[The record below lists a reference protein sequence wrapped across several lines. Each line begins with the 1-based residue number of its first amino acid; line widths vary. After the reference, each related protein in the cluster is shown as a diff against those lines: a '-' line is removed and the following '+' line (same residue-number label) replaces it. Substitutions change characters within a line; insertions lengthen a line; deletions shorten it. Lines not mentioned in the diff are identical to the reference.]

1 MLRSRDSSLPRPS
14 SPLRPPPI
22 QPRREAIKSPI
33 KCAEACPFITP
44 RPLRRA
50 GPLQFAEICE
60 THCPT
65 STPLSSWPP
74 LPKKFATDDCASH
87 SNARCH
93 WDGDIVRQVRPLA
106 PSLTLV
112 HKLGFGE
119 DPKKG
124 KVVAWGEW
132 ALYGKPILIKVSL
145 GSSLP
150 PSRSRTHCG
159 TLNGKLQLERK

>member
-1 MLRSRDSSLPRPS
+1 MRRGVSFHY
-14 SPLRPPPI
+14 SPTAAP
-22 QPRREAIKSPI
+22 
-33 KCAEACPFITP
+33 
-44 RPLRRA
+44 RRA

-60 THCPT
+60 TNCPT
-65 STPLSSWPP
+65 STPLSSWPL
-74 LPKKFATDDCASH
+74 LPKKFATDDDCASH

-93 WDGDIVRQVRPLA
+93 WDGDRVRQARPLA

-124 KVVAWGEW
+124 KVVAWREW

-145 GSSLP
+145 GPSLP
-150 PSRSRTHCG
+150 PSLKVEDAPRHAQWKVTIG
-159 TLNGKLQLERK
+159 KKVITLK